1 MPRSCVP
8 LSYPYQHNKDRSRST
23 SCDYGG
29 CSAVDAMTPDNTI
42 RVRGNFVGMC
52 VDICKLLLVF
62 ISYVYNITYY
72 RGVVK
77 SIGKLF
83 LFLFMTECSGENN
96 GSAVETV
103 CVVGELCGSV
113 M

>member
-8 LSYPYQHNKDRSRST
+8 LSYPYQHNKDRSRSS

-29 CSAVDAMTPDNTI
+29 CSAVGPSTPDNTI
-42 RVRGNFVGMC
+42 RVRGNFVGNC
-52 VDICKLLLVF
+52 VDICKLLVA
-62 ISYVYNITYY
+62 YVYNITHY

-83 LFLFMTECSGENN
+83 LFLFMTEWSERSERCSGD
-96 GSAVETV
+96 AV
-103 CVVGELCGSV
+103 CGGGRV
-113 M
+113 MW